1 MELVRRWVLLN
12 PEIKDGDLIQGR
24 SFLLNKDLINSFDAF
39 PVKTNV
45 TVDSCHFFG
54 GMDGLPKRHVAE
66 FNRMVAKGLLS
77 VEVNL

>member
-12 PEIKDGDLIQGR
+12 LEIKDGDLIQGR
-24 SFLLNKDLINSFDAF
+24 IFLLNKDLINSFDTF

-45 TVDSCHFFG
+45 TVDSCRFFG
-54 GMDGLPKRHVAE
+54 GRDGLPKKYVAE

-77 VEVNL
+77 VEVDL